1 MKVSSTVSLDRV
13 ISPGTFAATFVG
25 PLLFQSLCKMAIYAG
40 KIGSLRCVIRCCNV
54 LSVRWLACARTRRNI
69 YFHRRDPHG
78 ERTQRVTTCS
88 VLQLQFTWSTRK
100 SALRC
105 ICAWRS
111 IILLQAATR
120 CLVSPFL
127 FVLPSNLVFS
137 VVWQNFLT
145 NQLFK
150 SNTHQLHILES
161 RERRWYYKY
170 YCFWFTPFLQSILR
184 IPNSYFVRKN
194 NSNQLIVVLTI
205 WIAYQGLYIVTK
217 CFNLALCVSLWLF
230 TTFQLKT
237 SRIFL
242 SFSISL
248 LNGIRS
254 ISISQN
260 VQCFIKLH
268 RNSWNFSGIA
278 VGLAQSRTIMQIS
291 ATFVSPNRANYF
303 LRGLKK
309 ANRLNR
315 RNSEDWKTPGRNSFP
330 RNTGEECAHDRNYVH
345 PSKTRSLHR

>member
-1 MKVSSTVSLDRV
+1 MEREHNGWPRVPFCSCSSHGRRES
-13 ISPGTFAATFVG
+13 
-25 PLLFQSLCKMAIYAG
+25 Q
-40 KIGSLRCVIRCCNV
+40 RCVAFVRDARLSSYWLQHVALSV
-54 LSVRWLACARTRRNI
+54 LSCSFFHQTWYFPSFDKTSYQISCSKATPINSI
-69 YFHRRDPHG
+69 YWKV
-78 ERTQRVTTCS
+78 E
-88 VLQLQFTWSTRK
+88 K
-100 SALRC
+100 
-105 ICAWRS
+105 
-111 IILLQAATR
+111 
-120 CLVSPFL
+120 
-127 FVLPSNLVFS
+127 
-137 VVWQNFLT
+137 
-145 NQLFK
+145 
-150 SNTHQLHILES
+150 E
-161 RERRWYYKY
+161 WYYKY

-194 NSNQLIVVLTI
+194 NSNQLIVALTI

-217 CFNLALCVSLWLF
+217 CFNLALCVSLCLF

-315 RNSEDWKTPGRNSFP
+315 RNSED
-330 RNTGEECAHDRNYVH
+330 
-345 PSKTRSLHR
+345 